1 MILNLIK
8 KETEYDYK
16 IEYNKY
22 HCLDLNTL
30 KLGHTETQLHHQHRQ
45 LDART
50 HTHTHKE
57 LIKQTDRGGDSPNAQ
72 WGGGGRTQGVD
83 KWCKF
88 FLFIFFLLL
97 FS

>member
-22 HCLDLNTL
+22 HCLVLNTL

-50 HTHTHKE
+50 HTQRAN
-57 LIKQTDRGGDSPNAQ
+57 QTDRQRWRLTQCTVGWRGANAR
-72 WGGGGRTQGVD
+72 G
-83 KWCKF
+83 
-88 FLFIFFLLL
+88 
-97 FS
+97 